1 MGAARG
7 ARGARWRA
15 LTTVGGRARA
25 QVHNASFS
33 AFIEGFT
40 TNTYLMVITSDPS
53 IQPAMTL
60 TNLHAARA
68 VFEETL
74 ANLSDPANEAAPPLA
89 ESEAAA
95 Y

>member
-1 MGAARG
+1 
-7 ARGARWRA
+7 
-15 LTTVGGRARA
+15 
-25 QVHNASFS
+25 VHNAKFS

-60 TNLHAARA
+60 TNLNAARA

-74 ANLSDPANEAAPPLA
+74 ANLSDATTEQAAALA
-89 ESEAAA
+89 EEGAA